1 MKAAFTAIYL
11 QLSVARHRLQP
22 LGPSGG
28 GGEQGWVVFLGVA
41 AAASAEVWC
50 QPAPRPGT
58 RLPDTLLWQRTS
70 FVVEVEGLVLGCS
83 YQTSVLLAAS
93 AAPSRH
99 RGKTPASG

>member
-28 GGEQGWVVFLGVA
+28 EQGWVVFLGVT

-70 FVVEVEGLVLGCS
+70 FVVEVEGLVLGRS